1 MKQPLVTILS
11 PVYNGEK
18 YISRF
23 IDSILSQDY
32 KSIEFILVND
42 GSTDKTDKIVNSYKK
57 KLKKKLYS
65 FKYINQE
72 NMGAAGAINTGLK
85 YVTGEYL
92 TWPDSDDILTPN
104 SISMKV
110 DFLEKNKEYGYVR
123 TEALAFNE
131 NDLTKPIYRIKRKDN
146 KNNKTDLFYEFLLDK
161 NIYYCDGCY
170 MVRMNSFK
178 KHNPEMNIY
187 VTKWGQNWQLFL
199 PISYYEKCGFIK
211 DISYY
216 YLERKSSHS
225 HNQNNYDDFIRKYN
239 GYEDILINVLEGM
252 DIKEKKELKKLVNI
266 KYSHIRLEL
275 SVTYKKEKEF
285 KKEYKYLKELEKLTF
300 KEMLYNIFSN
310 KLLIQNVFKF
320 FNKLISIPE
329 KIKNKIIKV
338 VCKDDR
344 F

>member
-1 MKQPLVTILS
+1 MEQPLVTILS
-11 PVYNGEK
+11 PVYNGDK

-23 IDSILSQDY
+23 IDSILNLDY
-32 KSIEFILVND
+32 KNIEFILVND
-42 GSTDKTDKIVNSYKK
+42 GSVDETDRIINSYKS
-57 KLKKKLYS
+57 KLENELYS
-65 FKYINQE
+65 FKYIKQD

-85 YVTGEYL
+85 HVTGKYL
-92 TWPDSDDILTPN
+92 TWPDSDDVLTPN

-131 NDLTKPIYRIKRKDN
+131 DDLTKPIYRIKRKDN

-170 MVRMNSFK
+170 MVRMSCFK
-178 KHNPEMNIY
+178 KHNPKMSIY

-199 PISYYEKCGFIK
+199 PISYYEKCGYIK
-211 DISYY
+211 DIGYY

-225 HNQNNYDDFIRKYN
+225 HNQKNYSDFLKKYN
-239 GYEDILINVLEGM
+239 GYEDIIINVLDDM
-252 DIKEKKELKKLVNI
+252 NIKEKEKLKKLVNT
-266 KYSHIRLEL
+266 KYSHMRLEL
-275 SVTYKKEKEF
+275 AVTYKKENNF
-285 KKEYKYLKELEKLTF
+285 KKEYNNLKKLNAITF
-300 KEMLYNIFSN
+300 KDKLYNNFYN
-310 KLLIQNVFKF
+310 KLLIQNIFSI
-320 FNKLISIPE
+320 FNDLISIPRR
-329 KIKNKIIKV
+329 IKNKIIKV